1 MIEEILTY
9 NTPCSGEIYKQIHEY
24 EFKRLWKK
32 NLRDNNKNLYWSIFS
47 LALAIITFLCKD
59 YGFAGFFFGFYL
71 ATFASYFSYNSK
83 YKQYRAHYQ
92 KIIEEEVVNLKINSN
107 DVIWEFSPDHFSFKN
122 YKAEYKFIW
131 KEITYCILDEKYLYI
146 TASYS
151 LNFIL
156 DKVNIDDIHFNK
168 TLQYLESKSQ
178 FKQI

>member
-1 MIEEILTY
+1 MIEETLTY

-24 EFKRLWKK
+24 EFKRLRKK
-32 NLRDNNKNLYWSIFS
+32 NLRDNNKNLYWSILS
-47 LALAIITFLCKD
+47 LALAIITFLFKD

-92 KIIEEEVVNLKINSN
+92 KIIEEEIVNLKVNSN
-107 DVIWEFSPDHFSFKN
+107 DVIWIFSPDHFSFKN

-131 KEITYCILDEKYLYI
+131 KEITYCIFDEKYLYI
-146 TASYS
+146 TASSS

-156 DKVNIDDIHFNK
+156 DKVNIDEENFQKTKIYLQNK
-168 TLQYLESKSQ
+168 SKFQ
-178 FKQI
+178 AI

>member
-1 MIEEILTY
+1 MYKIKILNDISNVGLNQFNSNYEISKTVENEDAILLR
-9 NTPCSGEIYKQIHEY
+9 SADIHEY

-92 KIIEEEVVNLKINSN
+92 KIIEG
-107 DVIWEFSPDHFSFKN
+107 DF
-122 YKAEYKFIW
+122 
-131 KEITYCILDEKYLYI
+131 
-146 TASYS
+146 
-151 LNFIL
+151 
-156 DKVNIDDIHFNK
+156 
-168 TLQYLESKSQ
+168 
-178 FKQI
+178 